1 MCVAPKVLP
10 PLEKRVRAVQ
20 KKLRSISELRES
32 IASGKEPTP
41 EQEAKL
47 LAEAALKVELQELQ
61 EQMEEQA
68 SLEDAEPPDVIPPEL
83 LDEFPF
89 VGRVEGDD
97 RDAVELAAHP
107 QVRVHLDDA
116 PWAGEKV

>member
-1 MCVAPKVLP
+1 MCVAPNKVLP

-32 IASGKEPTP
+32 IAAGKEPTP

-61 EQMEEQA
+61 EQIHLKQVY
-68 SLEDAEPPDVIPPEL
+68 L
-83 LDEFPF
+83 PF
-89 VGRVEGDD
+89 
-97 RDAVELAAHP
+97 L
-107 QVRVHLDDA
+107 
-116 PWAGEKV
+116 